1 MLLVEEVLRLLKCPK
16 QDALLEYFSIP
27 DEISFIK
34 KTCTRMHL
42 ASCSECQE
50 RSKKIQSIWK
60 SYFKPE
66 PEITSSLLSVYSR
79 LQRDETLIL
88 KGWKLGETKRP
99 RPLSGF
105 LFNEGWLF
113 RGAVSFGLFALLGF
127 VVVSQMRGGSSYAPQ
142 PIVAQAK
149 APLAQIRVE
158 DKNTLKV
165 HYLEP
170 QLLQTIEF
178 ETTRGNQ

>member
-1 MLLVEEVLRLLKCPK
+1 MRLLKCLK
-16 QDALLEYFSIP
+16 QDALLEFHSIP
-27 DEISFIK
+27 QEMSAFK
-34 KTCTRMHL
+34 RTCVRTHL
-42 ASCSECQE
+42 ATCEDCRARFE
-50 RSKKIQSIWK
+50 KIQSMWQ

-66 PEITSSLLSVYSR
+66 PDITSSLLSVYSR
-79 LQRDETLIL
+79 LQSDETLIL
-88 KGWKLGETKRP
+88 KGWKLGEAKRKKTM
-99 RPLSGF
+99 SGL

-113 RGAVSFGLFALLGF
+113 RGAISTGLFGLVGF
-127 VVVSQMRGGSSYAPQ
+127 VVVSQTKTNSLSQ
-142 PIVAQAK
+142 PVVAQNK

-178 ETTRGNQ
+178 ETTRGSR

>member
-1 MLLVEEVLRLLKCPK
+1 MRLLKCPPP
-16 QDALLEYFSIP
+16 DALLEYHSVP
-27 DEISFIK
+27 QEISRFKRIS
-34 KTCTRMHL
+34 TRIHL
-42 ASCSECQE
+42 ASCQSCRTRVE
-50 RSKKIQSIWK
+50 KIDSMWK

-79 LQRDETLIL
+79 LQSDQTLIL
-88 KGWKLGETKRP
+88 KGWKLGDTKR
-99 RPLSGF
+99 RKNLGGM

-127 VVVSQMRGGSSYAPQ
+127 VVFSQIRTNSQSARQ
-142 PIVAQAK
+142 PLMAQNK

-178 ETTRGNQ
+178 ETTRGSR